1 MQNPKLICEL
11 NSFLSFDE
19 ESEINFKGKKTG
31 RRKINRKKG
40 SAYGLSRKRFH
51 K

>member
-19 ESEINFKGKKTG
+19 ESEVNFKGKKMG
-31 RRKINRKKG
+31 RRK
-40 SAYGLSRKRFH
+40 ASRKRRASYNLSRRRIH